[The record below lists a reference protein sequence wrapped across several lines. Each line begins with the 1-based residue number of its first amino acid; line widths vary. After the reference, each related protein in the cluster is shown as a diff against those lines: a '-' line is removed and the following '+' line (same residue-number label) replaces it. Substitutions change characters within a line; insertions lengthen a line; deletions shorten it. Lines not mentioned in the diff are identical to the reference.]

1 MEVNLLHL
9 SMRWFWELYGKYGKY
24 QCKGNILYNKENILE
39 DMNFACEFIDQN
51 EDKYIAMG
59 KRSKGSEID
68 RAVGAAI
75 IVDGVGFWKDY
86 IVYLCKYAI
95 KYVGDVM
102 FAPTNCKR
110 GLI

>member
-68 RAVGAAI
+68 RAQ
-75 IVDGVGFWKDY
+75 
-86 IVYLCKYAI
+86 
-95 KYVGDVM
+95 
-102 FAPTNCKR
+102 
-110 GLI
+110 